1 MGTYIIRRI
10 GLVCVVLFGVL
21 TIVFFLQRL
30 SGDPTDLLLPVDASE
45 EIRREMR
52 HGLGLDEPLP
62 FQYLRFIGNALRGN
76 LGESYKF
83 KQPALSLVVERLPST
98 VLLATSALVLSIL
111 LAIPLGII
119 AAVYRNSW
127 VDTVA
132 TGVSLIGQAIPVYW
146 LGLLLIL
153 LFSVGLRWFPS
164 MGGGSWKALV
174 LPAVTLAVYSMARIA
189 RLTRSAVLDVLN
201 QEYVMV
207 ARSKGLAERVVLFK
221 HVLRNAAI
229 PIATMVGLQF
239 GGLLGGA
246 VLTEMVF
253 SWPGIGRLAVQAVY
267 GRDFPVVQA
276 VTLVVAALFSGI
288 NLLVDILYAVLNPQI
303 RLE

>member
-1 MGTYIIRRI
+1 MGAYLIRRI
-10 GLVCVVLFGVL
+10 GFVCVVLFGVL

-52 HGLGLDEPLP
+52 HEMGLDEPLP
-62 FQYLRFIGNALRGN
+62 FQYLRFIGNALQGN

-98 VLLATSALVLSIL
+98 VLLATSALFLSLL

-119 AAVYRNSW
+119 AAVFRNSW
-127 VDTVA
+127 VDTTA
-132 TGVSLIGQAIPVYW
+132 TGVGLVGQAIPVYW

-153 LFSVGLRWFPS
+153 LFSVEIRWFPS
-164 MGGGSWKALV
+164 MGGGSLKALV

-201 QEYVMV
+201 QEYVTV
-207 ARSKGLAERVVLFK
+207 ARSKGLTERVVLFK

-276 VTLVVAALFSGI
+276 VTLVVAALFSRI

>member
-1 MGTYIIRRI
+1 MGAYLIRRI
-10 GLVCVVLFGVL
+10 GFVCVVLFGVL

-52 HGLGLDEPLP
+52 HEMGLDEPLP
-62 FQYLRFIGNALRGN
+62 FQYLRFIGNALQGN

-98 VLLATSALVLSIL
+98 VLLATSALFLSLL

-119 AAVYRNSW
+119 AAVFRNSW
-127 VDTVA
+127 VDTTA
-132 TGVSLIGQAIPVYW
+132 TGVGLVGQAIPVYW

-153 LFSVGLRWFPS
+153 LFSVEIRWFPS
-164 MGGGSWKALV
+164 MGGGSLKALV

-201 QEYVMV
+201 QEYVTV
-207 ARSKGLAERVVLFK
+207 ARSKGLTERVVLFK

>member
-1 MGTYIIRRI
+1 MVAYMVRRI
-10 GLVCVVLFGVL
+10 SLVCVVLLGVL

-30 SGDPTDLLLPVDASE
+30 SGDPTDLLLPVDASA
-45 EIRREMR
+45 EIRQEMR
-52 HGLGLDEPLP
+52 HELGLDQPLP
-62 FQYLRFIGNALRGN
+62 LQYVRFIGNALQGN

-83 KQPALSLVVERLPST
+83 KQPALSLVIERLPNT
-98 VLLATSALVLSIL
+98 VLLATSALFLALLLS
-111 LAIPLGII
+111 IPLGII
-119 AAVYRNSW
+119 AAVFRNSW
-127 VDTVA
+127 IDTTA
-132 TGVSLIGQAIPVYW
+132 TGVSLVGQAIPVYW

-153 LFSVGLRWFPS
+153 LFSVQIRWFPS
-164 MGGGSWKALV
+164 MGGGSPKALV

-207 ARSKGLAERVVLFK
+207 ARSKGLTERVVLFK

-276 VTLVVAALFSGI
+276 VTLVVATLFSGI
-288 NLLVDILYAVLNPQI
+288 NLLVDVPYAVLNPQI

>member
-1 MGTYIIRRI
+1 
-10 GLVCVVLFGVL
+10 
-21 TIVFFLQRL
+21 
-30 SGDPTDLLLPVDASE
+30 
-45 EIRREMR
+45 
-52 HGLGLDEPLP
+52 
-62 FQYLRFIGNALRGN
+62 
-76 LGESYKF
+76 
-83 KQPALSLVVERLPST
+83 
-98 VLLATSALVLSIL
+98 
-111 LAIPLGII
+111 
-119 AAVYRNSW
+119 
-127 VDTVA
+127 
-132 TGVSLIGQAIPVYW
+132 
-146 LGLLLIL
+146 
-153 LFSVGLRWFPS
+153 
-164 MGGGSWKALV
+164 MGGGSPKALV

-207 ARSKGLAERVVLFK
+207 ARSKGLTERVVLFK

-229 PIATMVGLQF
+229 PVATMVGLQF

-276 VTLVVAALFSGI
+276 VTLVVATLFSGI
-288 NLLVDILYAVLNPQI
+288 NLLVDVLYAVLNPQI

>member
-1 MGTYIIRRI
+1 MGAYLIRRI
-10 GLVCVVLFGVL
+10 GFVCVVLFGVL

-45 EIRREMR
+45 EIRQEMR
-52 HGLGLDEPLP
+52 HEMGLDEPLP
-62 FQYLRFIGNALRGN
+62 FQYLRFIGNALQGN

-83 KQPALSLVVERLPST
+83 RQPALSLVVERLPST
-98 VLLATSALVLSIL
+98 VLLATSALFLSLL

-119 AAVYRNSW
+119 AAVFRNSW
-127 VDTVA
+127 VDTTA
-132 TGVSLIGQAIPVYW
+132 TGVSLVGQAIPVYW

-153 LFSVGLRWFPS
+153 LFSVEIRWFPS
-164 MGGGSWKALV
+164 MGGGSLKALV

-201 QEYVMV
+201 QEYVTV
-207 ARSKGLAERVVLFK
+207 ARSKGLTERVVLFK

>member
-1 MGTYIIRRI
+1 M
-10 GLVCVVLFGVL
+10 CMVLFGVL

-45 EIRREMR
+45 EIRQEMR
-52 HGLGLDEPLP
+52 HEMGLDQPLP
-62 FQYLRFIGNALRGN
+62 LQYVRFIGNALRGN

-83 KQPALSLVVERLPST
+83 KQPALSLVIERLPNT
-98 VLLATSALVLSIL
+98 VLLATSALFLALLLS
-111 LAIPLGII
+111 IPLGII
-119 AAVYRNSW
+119 AAVFRNSW
-127 VDTVA
+127 VDTSA
-132 TGVSLIGQAIPVYW
+132 TGVSLVGQAIPVYW

-153 LFSVGLRWFPS
+153 LFSVQIRWFPS
-164 MGGGSWKALV
+164 MGGGSPKALV

-207 ARSKGLAERVVLFK
+207 ARSKGLTERVVLFK

-267 GRDFPVVQA
+267 SRDFPVVQA

-288 NLLVDILYAVLNPQI
+288 NLLVDVLYAVLNPQI

>member
-1 MGTYIIRRI
+1 MVAYIVRRI
-10 GLVCVVLFGVL
+10 SLICVVLFSVL
-21 TIVFFLQRL
+21 TIVFFLQHL
-30 SGDPTDLLLPVDASE
+30 SGDPTDLLLPIDAPDE
-45 EIRREMR
+45 LRRELR
-52 HGLGLDEPLP
+52 HQMGLDQPLYV
-62 FQYLRFIGNALRGN
+62 QYARFVWNTLHGNI
-76 LGESYKF
+76 GESYKF
-83 KQPALSLVVERLPST
+83 KESALSLVLERLPNT
-98 VLLATSALVLSIL
+98 ALLAGSALLIALLLS
-111 LAIPLGII
+111 IPLGIV

-127 VDTVA
+127 IDTAA
-132 TGVSLIGQAIPVYW
+132 TGVSLIGQGTPVYW

-164 MGGGSWKALV
+164 MGGGSARALV
-174 LPAVTLAVYSMARIA
+174 LPAVALAAYSMARIT
-189 RLTRSAVLDVLN
+189 RQTRSAVLEALGQD
-201 QEYVMV
+201 YVRV
-207 ARSKGLAERVVLFK
+207 ARAKGLAESIVLFK

-229 PIATMVGLQF
+229 PIVTMVGLQF

>member
-1 MGTYIIRRI
+1 MGTFILRRFSF
-10 GLVCVVLFGVL
+10 VCVVLFGVL

-45 EIRREMR
+45 EIRQEMR
-52 HGLGLDEPLP
+52 HEMGLDQPLP
-62 FQYLRFIGNALRGN
+62 LQYFRFIGNALQGN

-83 KQPALSLVVERLPST
+83 KQPALSLVIERLPNT
-98 VLLATSALVLSIL
+98 VLLATSALFLALLLS
-111 LAIPLGII
+111 IPLGII
-119 AAVYRNSW
+119 AAVFRNSW
-127 VDTVA
+127 IDTTA
-132 TGVSLIGQAIPVYW
+132 TGVSLVGQAIPVYW

-153 LFSVGLRWFPS
+153 LFSVQIRWFPS
-164 MGGGSWKALV
+164 MGGGSPKALV

-207 ARSKGLAERVVLFK
+207 ARSKGLTERVVLFK

-276 VTLVVAALFSGI
+276 VTLVAAALFSGI
-288 NLLVDILYAVLNPQI
+288 NLLVDVLYAVLNPQI

>member
-1 MGTYIIRRI
+1 MGTFILRRFSF
-10 GLVCVVLFGVL
+10 VCVVLFGVL

-45 EIRREMR
+45 EIRQEMR
-52 HGLGLDEPLP
+52 HELGLDQPLP
-62 FQYLRFIGNALRGN
+62 LQYFRFIGNALQGN

-83 KQPALSLVVERLPST
+83 KQPALSLVIERLPNT
-98 VLLATSALVLSIL
+98 VLLATSALFLALLLS
-111 LAIPLGII
+111 IPLGII
-119 AAVYRNSW
+119 AAVFRNSW
-127 VDTVA
+127 IDTTA
-132 TGVSLIGQAIPVYW
+132 TGVSLVGQAIPVYW

-153 LFSVGLRWFPS
+153 LFSVQIRWFPS
-164 MGGGSWKALV
+164 MGGGSPKALV

-207 ARSKGLAERVVLFK
+207 ARSKGLTERVVLFK

-276 VTLVVAALFSGI
+276 VTLVAAALFSGI
-288 NLLVDILYAVLNPQI
+288 NLLVDVLYAVLNPQI

>member
-1 MGTYIIRRI
+1 MGAFVLRRVS
-10 GLVCVVLFGVL
+10 LVCVVLFGVL

-30 SGDPTDLLLPVDASE
+30 SGDPTDLLLPVDAPE
-45 EIRREMR
+45 AIRREMR
-52 HGLGLDEPLP
+52 HEMGLDQPLP
-62 FQYLRFIGNALRGN
+62 LQYVRFIGSALQGN

-83 KQPALSLVVERLPST
+83 KQPALSLVVERLPNT
-98 VLLATSALVLSIL
+98 VLLAASALFLAL
-111 LAIPLGII
+111 LWSIPLGII
-119 AAVYRNSW
+119 AAVFRNSW
-127 VDTVA
+127 VDTTA

-153 LFSVGLRWFPS
+153 LFSVQIRWFPS
-164 MGGGSWKALV
+164 MGGGSLKALV

-207 ARSKGLAERVVLFK
+207 ARSKGLTERVVLFK

-276 VTLVVAALFSGI
+276 VTLVVALLFSGI

>member
-1 MGTYIIRRI
+1 MGTFILRRFSF
-10 GLVCVVLFGVL
+10 VCVVLFGVL

-45 EIRREMR
+45 EIRQEMR
-52 HGLGLDEPLP
+52 HEMGLDQPLP
-62 FQYLRFIGNALRGN
+62 LQYFRFIGNALQGN

-83 KQPALSLVVERLPST
+83 KQPALSLVIERLPNT
-98 VLLATSALVLSIL
+98 VLLATSALFLALLLS
-111 LAIPLGII
+111 IPLGII
-119 AAVYRNSW
+119 AAVFRNSW
-127 VDTVA
+127 IDTTA
-132 TGVSLIGQAIPVYW
+132 TGVSLVGQAIPVYW

-153 LFSVGLRWFPS
+153 LFSVQIRWFPS
-164 MGGGSWKALV
+164 MGGGSPKALV

-207 ARSKGLAERVVLFK
+207 ARSKGLTERVVLFK

-229 PIATMVGLQF
+229 PIVTMVGLQF

-276 VTLVVAALFSGI
+276 VTLVAAALFSGI
-288 NLLVDILYAVLNPQI
+288 NLLVDVLYAVLNPQI

>member
-1 MGTYIIRRI
+1 MSAYIIRRI

-45 EIRREMR
+45 EIRQEMR

-62 FQYLRFIGNALRGN
+62 FQYLRFIGNALQGD

-98 VLLATSALVLSIL
+98 VLLAASALVLSLL

-127 VDTVA
+127 VDTIA
-132 TGVSLIGQAIPVYW
+132 TGVSLVGQAIPVYW

-164 MGGGSWKALV
+164 MGGGSLKALV

-201 QEYVMV
+201 QEYVTV

-288 NLLVDILYAVLNPQI
+288 NLLVDVLYAVLNPQI

>member
-1 MGTYIIRRI
+1 M
-10 GLVCVVLFGVL
+10 CMVLFGVL

-45 EIRREMR
+45 EIRQEMR
-52 HGLGLDEPLP
+52 HEMGLDQPLP
-62 FQYLRFIGNALRGN
+62 LQYFRFIGNALQGN

-83 KQPALSLVVERLPST
+83 KQPALSLVIERLPNT
-98 VLLATSALVLSIL
+98 VLLATSALFLALLLS
-111 LAIPLGII
+111 IPLGII
-119 AAVYRNSW
+119 AAVFRNSW
-127 VDTVA
+127 VDTTA
-132 TGVSLIGQAIPVYW
+132 TGVSLVGQAIPVYW

-153 LFSVGLRWFPS
+153 LFSVQIRWFPS
-164 MGGGSWKALV
+164 MGGGSPKALV

-207 ARSKGLAERVVLFK
+207 ARSKGLTERVVLFK

-276 VTLVVAALFSGI
+276 VTLVVAALFSGS
-288 NLLVDILYAVLNPQI
+288 NLLVDVLYAVLNPQI

>member
-288 NLLVDILYAVLNPQI
+288 NLLVDVLYAVLNPQI

>member
-1 MGTYIIRRI
+1 MGTFILRRI
-10 GLVCVVLFGVL
+10 SFMCMVLFGVL

-45 EIRREMR
+45 EIRQEMR
-52 HGLGLDEPLP
+52 HEMGLDQPLP
-62 FQYLRFIGNALRGN
+62 LQYVRFIGNALRGN

-83 KQPALSLVVERLPST
+83 KQPALSLVIERLPNT
-98 VLLATSALVLSIL
+98 VLLATSALFLALLLS
-111 LAIPLGII
+111 IPLGII
-119 AAVYRNSW
+119 AAVFRNSW
-127 VDTVA
+127 VDTSA
-132 TGVSLIGQAIPVYW
+132 TGVSLVGQAIPVYW

-153 LFSVGLRWFPS
+153 LFSVQIRWFPS
-164 MGGGSWKALV
+164 MGGGSPKALV

-207 ARSKGLAERVVLFK
+207 ARSKGLTERVVLFK

-267 GRDFPVVQA
+267 SRDFPVVQA

-288 NLLVDILYAVLNPQI
+288 NLLVDVLYAVLNPQI